1 MKVIDL
7 QQRTSKWHQWRNSG
21 VSASEAIVVLG
32 LCPHKTPYRLYT
44 EKKGLT
50 LPDNLDANPFVQRG
64 IRLEI
69 AARRSFEKR
78 HDTLLLPVCAES
90 EEFPFLRAS
99 FDGLDDDGI
108 PTELKVPMEVNFRE
122 AQQLGVDSKV
132 YKRYYYQVQQQILV
146 ADTDRG
152 YLSFYL
158 DGKEPPLDFLIER
171 DEQVIDGLVFKAR
184 EFFEC
189 LEKNQPP
196 PTNPNRDIY
205 IPDAHDSDNWQT
217 LAADYRRLEEMI
229 EDYKAKIAPLLEEQ
243 SSIEKA
249 LMDLMGN
256 FAQAESAGLR
266 VSRYLQQGSIDY
278 KAALISAS
286 PFVDPAF
293 LETFRKKP
301 SERSRITL
309 KGEEKATVPFSM
321 DVIMSSKG
329 SDFWF

>member
-7 QQRTSKWHQWRNSG
+7 QQRTPKWHQWRNSG

-32 LCPHKTPYRLYT
+32 QCPYKTPYRLYT

-50 LPDNLDANPFVQRG
+50 LPDNQDANPFVQRG
-64 IRLEI
+64 IRLEM
-69 AARRSFEKR
+69 AARQSFEKR

-171 DEQVIDGLVFKAR
+171 DEQVVDGLVFKAR

-196 PTNPNRDIY
+196 VTDLDRDIY
-205 IPDAHDSDNWQT
+205 IPDGLDSDKWNR
-217 LAADYRRLEEMI
+217 LAVDYRRLAEMI

-249 LMDLMGN
+249 LMELMGD

-266 VSRYLQQGSIDY
+266 VSRYLQQGSVDY